1 MGGKIWVESEPGA
14 GSCFHFTV
22 RFVAVPEPATQIVPA
37 EPLIAGMPVLIV
49 DDNATNRQVLSE
61 MLWSLHLHPALASS
75 AYEALTQMRLAAER
89 GHPFPLVLT
98 DCHMP
103 GMDGFELVE
112 QINHSVGLA
121 GAVVLMLTSGEHGG
135 DLARCRELGISVY
148 LTKPVRRAELYAS
161 IRRALGASSAPPE
174 EPATRSARQS
184 PRGGRRILLAEDN
197 RVNQRVALRILE
209 NAGHRVFVAGNG
221 KEALDAHAREHFDA
235 VLMDLQMPEMD
246 GWEATAVIRER
257 DRASGVHTPIIA
269 LTAHAMRGDRERCL
283 EAGMDDY
290 LSKPISSAALLEV
303 VERVCPQLTL
313 Q

>member
-1 MGGKIWVESEPGA
+1 
-14 GSCFHFTV
+14 
-22 RFVAVPEPATQIVPA
+22 
-37 EPLIAGMPVLIV
+37 
-49 DDNATNRQVLSE
+49 
-61 MLWSLHLHPALASS
+61 MLWSMHLHPALASS

-112 QINHSVGLA
+112 QINNSVGLA

-161 IRRALGASSAPPE
+161 IRRALGAASSPQE
-174 EPATRSARQS
+174 EPAIRSLRQ
-184 PRGGRRILLAEDN
+184 PATGGRRILLVEDN

-209 NAGHRVFVAGNG
+209 NAGHRVLVASNG
-221 KEALDAHAREHFDA
+221 KQALDAHAQERFDA

-246 GWEATAVIRER
+246 GWQATSVIRER
-257 DRASGVHTPIIA
+257 DRAAGIHTPIVA
-269 LTAHAMRGDRERCL
+269 LTAHAMSGDRERCL

-290 LSKPISSAALLEV
+290 LSKPIASAALLEV
-303 VERVCPQLTL
+303 VERVCPQLAL